1 MTNLRSSR
9 FALLVLL
16 LIAGLNLTGCF
27 GNSNPVIGKWTVDPQ
42 STGGCPDSLEFTATT
57 MSVSAAGIAASH
69 DVTYAVNGANVVV
82 SSPDGFSATAAV
94 NGNNLTFQQQEQCS
108 YVRGQ

>member
-1 MTNLRSSR
+1 MNNVLASRVAILALVALSS
-9 FALLVLL
+9 
-16 LIAGLNLTGCF
+16 LTVAGCF

-69 DVTYAVNGANVVV
+69 DVTYAVNGADVVV